1 MRTGFLITARLKST
15 RLPKKLT
22 LEVVGENYIT
32 WMVRRLKLAT
42 DLDQIVICTSTNPQD
57 DPLEEVARKEGIAC
71 FRGSEEDVASR
82 LYEASQKYKLDY
94 FINMT
99 ADCPFVPFDYISSL
113 IELYKETDAD
123 LIKCYDLPEGMFL
136 SGVKPSAMK
145 RVIDLKDTG
154 FMEYWLFVFLKTD
167 LFNVIPLPVNE
178 KLIRRNYRFVLD
190 YPEDHDFLKA
200 LYETIGESAYL
211 MGSEELILWL
221 DEHQE
226 LSKINADCSAKGLK
240 RTLEDQTSKVKL
252 KDGTIVD

>member
-22 LEVVGENYIT
+22 LEVLGENYIT

-42 DLDQIVICTSTNPQD
+42 DLDEIVICTSTNPQD
-57 DPLEEVARKEGIAC
+57 DSLEEVARNEGVEC

-99 ADCPFVPFDYISSL
+99 ADCPFVPFDHISSL
-113 IELYKETDAD
+113 IKLYEETGAD

-178 KLIRRNYRFVLD
+178 TLIRPNYRFVLD

-200 LYETIGESAYL
+200 LYEKIGESAYL
-211 MGSEELILWL
+211 MSSEELILWL

-226 LSKINADCSAKGLK
+226 ISKINADCSAKGLK

-252 KDGTIVD
+252 KDGTIVE